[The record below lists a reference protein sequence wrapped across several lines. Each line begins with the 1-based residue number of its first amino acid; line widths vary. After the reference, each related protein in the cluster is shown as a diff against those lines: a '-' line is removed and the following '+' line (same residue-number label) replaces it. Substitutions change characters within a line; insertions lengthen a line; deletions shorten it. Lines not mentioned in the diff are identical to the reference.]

1 MIRGR
6 NGETNMDVG
15 SKVRGSTLVRA
26 YESYANPRLSDEGV
40 RYLTPEHRDQ
50 IRRDSEI
57 VVWDEYA
64 RPKNVP
70 GVGRIRRIGIQ
81 TAQGYTYDTLV
92 GIPETPETAV
102 PVIGTT
108 AWTTSLRGHNE
119 RTVRNLMRAGNY
131 VFYVGHEGSYVADEP
146 PEPHSPISLAN
157 SAGAVLNF
165 SYHMGLE
172 LRKAGYDVD
181 ETLRLGL
188 GESRGAMVGEGL
200 DALAADF
207 AQDILFI
214 DEVAPCLPEKLDSMY
229 DVMKLAEQVCREPNE
244 MRRLVG
250 KLTLRQL
257 WYYPKTI
264 DIRRDCLRHQ
274 VIIGGALFSGETGA
288 LSRHVPGNTLKHISV
303 FDNDFASMTHVWE
316 STYGD
321 NPFVRLTPLTGSHMT
336 IADPET
342 LRYVLARNKV
352 AQACINT
359 SKSFTPEN
367 VFDPAHELALRQFP
381 ISPEDMRLTA

>member
-1 MIRGR
+1 MR
-6 NGETNMDVG
+6 T
-15 SKVRGSTLVRA
+15 
-26 YESYANPRLSDEGV
+26 YESYANPRLLNEGV
-40 RYLTPEHRDQ
+40 DYLNPEHRDQ

-57 VVWDEYA
+57 VIWDEYA
-64 RPKNVP
+64 QPKAIP

-92 GIPETPETAV
+92 GIPETPESAV

-119 RTVRNLMRAGNY
+119 RTVRNLMRGGNY
-131 VFYVGHEGSYVADEP
+131 VFYVGHEGSYVIDEP
-146 PEPHSPISLAN
+146 PTPISPISLAN
-157 SAGAVLNF
+157 SAAAVLNF
-165 SYHMGLE
+165 SYHIGQE
-172 LRKAGYDVD
+172 LRQTGHDIDAAM
-181 ETLRLGL
+181 RLGL

-207 AQDILFI
+207 DQDMLFV
-214 DEVAPCLPEKLDSMY
+214 DEVAPCLPEKLDSAY
-229 DVMKLAEQVCREPNE
+229 DLLKLAEQIGREPNE
-244 MRRLVG
+244 MRRLLG

-274 VIIGGALFSGETGA
+274 VMIGGALFSGETGA

-303 FDNDFASMTHVWE
+303 FHNDFASMTHVWE
-316 STYGD
+316 ATYGD

-352 AQACINT
+352 AQNCINT
-359 SKSFTPEN
+359 GKPFTPEN
-367 VFDPAHELALRQFP
+367 VFDPAHEVALRQFP
-381 ISPEDMRLTA
+381 ISPEDMRITA